1 MKAGPPAAAFE
12 GESKL
17 IDGTGS
23 DVGGLKEKLAAAEVD
38 PSTEFET
45 VMLTDPGK
53 AVSAYVIA
61 ACSSV
66 ALTNVVG
73 RGEPFQFTAVSLVK
87 VVPLAGVTS
96 RVKPVG
102 LQYGVDAAGGELPS
116 TETVPMLSP
125 EIVNVVAAVA
135 VVVPPHMIVA
145 DGVHGLGG
153 GVDTV
158 TATVPGDTRSPAE
171 TGTLSCVGLRYFVV
185 VALDAP
191 PHLIKE
197 HGTKPVPVTIR
208 VNGLDPTIALEG
220 AIADAVGAGKEEG
233 AVTEKFTELETAEP
247 LEAVIAAVPDAG
259 KSVSV

>member
-1 MKAGPPAAAFE
+1 LE

-23 DVGGLKEKLAAAEVD
+23 DVGELKEKVAAAEVD
-38 PSTEFET
+38 DGAEFKT
-45 VMLTDPGK
+45 VTLTDAGK

-73 RGEPFQFTAVSLVK
+73 RGEPFQFTTVSLVK
-87 VVPLAGVTS
+87 VVPVAGVTS

-116 TETVPMLSP
+116 TETPPMLSP
-125 EIVNVVAAVA
+125 EIVSVVAAAA
-135 VVVPPHMIVA
+135 VVIPPHMIVA
-145 DGVHGLGG
+145 DGVHGTGG

-158 TATVPGDTRSPAE
+158 MATVPGDKRSALE
-171 TGTLSCVGLRYFVV
+171 TGTLSCVGLRYLVFLVV
-185 VALDAP
+185 LFP
-191 PHLIKE
+191 FHWMTE
-197 HGTKPVPVTIR
+197 HGWKFVPVTVR
-208 VNGLDPTIALEG
+208 VNGLDPTIALKG
-220 AIADAVGAGKEEG
+220 AIADAVGTGREDG
-233 AVTEKFTELETAEP
+233 ATTEKLTVLETAEP

-259 KSVSV
+259 ESVSV